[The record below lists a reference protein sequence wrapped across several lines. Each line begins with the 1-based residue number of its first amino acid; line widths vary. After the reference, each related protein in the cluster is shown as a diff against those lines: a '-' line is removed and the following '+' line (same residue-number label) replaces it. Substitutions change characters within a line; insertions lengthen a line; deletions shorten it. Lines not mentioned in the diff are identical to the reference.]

1 MENKDVVLALSAL
14 AQETRLAIFRA
25 LVQSG
30 PAGMSAGDIAKHLEV
45 APSLLTFHLKEL
57 IHARLIKQERSGR
70 SLISSANF
78 EIMNGLLAYLT
89 ENCCG
94 GNPCSPV
101 GSEVCPSEEKCC

>member
-1 MENKDVVLALSAL
+1 MENKDVVLALAAL

-25 LVQSG
+25 LVQAG
-30 PAGMSAGDIAKHLEV
+30 PAGMSAGDIARHLDV

-57 IHARLIKQERSGR
+57 IHARLIRQERAGR

-78 EIMNGLLAYLT
+78 DVMNGVLAYLT

-94 GNPCSPV
+94 GNPCTPA
-101 GSEVCPSEEKCC
+101 GKAVCAEPGKS